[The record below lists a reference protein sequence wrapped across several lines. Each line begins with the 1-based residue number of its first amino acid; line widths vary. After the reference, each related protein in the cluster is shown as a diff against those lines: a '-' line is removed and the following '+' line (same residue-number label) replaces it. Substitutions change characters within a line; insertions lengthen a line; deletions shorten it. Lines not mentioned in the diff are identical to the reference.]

1 MTAVP
6 FVHIAPAIE
15 AIETIT
21 LWGAKAYTLG
31 SEIFTV
37 SAILWVLNFM
47 GNMTQK
53 TFEFGYAFGKFYRRY
68 LHSHLKGFAL
78 GVIALVILMGQLT
91 FEGAQVVYNNRREIL
106 ENVNTF
112 RTRVGSYFVYA
123 WLILTLCR
131 LWECPLNRHRDS
143 IRCILLK
150 SSGNQPNENSDT
162 AEFHYAGL
170 HNWILLGRTCCQVGA
185 YVWVQKL

>member
-1 MTAVP
+1 MTAIN

-37 SAILWVLNFM
+37 SAILWCLNFM

-53 TFEFGYAFGKFYRRY
+53 TFQFGYAFGKFYRRY
-68 LHSHLKGFAL
+68 AHSHLKGFAL

-112 RTRVGSYFVYA
+112 RARVGSYFVYA
-123 WLILTLCR
+123 
-131 LWECPLNRHRDS
+131 
-143 IRCILLK
+143 
-150 SSGNQPNENSDT
+150 
-162 AEFHYAGL
+162 
-170 HNWILLGRTCCQVGA
+170 
-185 YVWVQKL
+185 